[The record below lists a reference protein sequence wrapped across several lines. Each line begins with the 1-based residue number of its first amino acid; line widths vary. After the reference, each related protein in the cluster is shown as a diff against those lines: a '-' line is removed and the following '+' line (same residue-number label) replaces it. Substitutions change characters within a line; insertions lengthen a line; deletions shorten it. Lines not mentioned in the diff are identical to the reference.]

1 MHFLTLSFRCYDFD
15 SVEFLM
21 RLLSRF
27 FLLPV
32 VVSAFVPTQV
42 RAFGL
47 PSGVPGLGGGGGGT
61 NVLTEQAKVR
71 SVNAIFSEVGENAF
85 EGGKLVVAKQK
96 WACEKITQAQTI
108 LQAINQPD
116 LSSKAADLRE
126 KLFCDWTQP
135 IPDEMLAPTEEEVDQ
150 QTIL

>member
-1 MHFLTLSFRCYDFD
+1 
-15 SVEFLM
+15 M

-27 FLLPV
+27 FLVPV
-32 VVSAFVPTQV
+32 VVTAFVPTQV

-85 EGGKLVVAKQK
+85 EGGKLFVAKQK
-96 WACEKITQAQTI
+96 WACKKITEAQTI
-108 LQAINQPD
+108 LRAINQPD
-116 LSSKAADLRE
+116 LTSKAADLHGYFA
-126 KLFCDWTQP
+126 LDTA
-135 IPDEMLAPTEEEVDQ
+135 IPDEMLAH
-150 QTIL
+150 